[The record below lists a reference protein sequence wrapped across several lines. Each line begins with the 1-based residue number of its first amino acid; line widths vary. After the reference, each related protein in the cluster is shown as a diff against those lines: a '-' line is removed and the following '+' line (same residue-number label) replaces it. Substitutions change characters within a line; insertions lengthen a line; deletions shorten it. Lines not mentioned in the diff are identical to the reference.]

1 VLGIGANIWS
11 IWGWWTP
18 TGGTGFYLESLYS
31 VKVPRTVMVFLFL
44 RGVMGL
50 VPCLSK
56 WMVLPDFSVD
66 IKDDEFPRKITM
78 TYMIDRA

>member
-1 VLGIGANIWS
+1 
-11 IWGWWTP
+11 
-18 TGGTGFYLESLYS
+18 
-31 VKVPRTVMVFLFL
+31 MVFLFL

-66 IKDDEFPRKITM
+66 IKDDEFPRKISM